1 VTAAGGGS
9 RPADSQVE
17 ARTPDIGERAA
28 TASASARPA
37 RRLAGL
43 PAALRRHWLAA
54 ALLGLGLVLR
64 VLAQFAYRPA
74 LFYIDS
80 VKYLYNAEGND
91 PEGYK
96 APLRA
101 ILFVSNLD
109 TVIALQHLLGLV
121 IAVVIYR
128 LLLRRGVSRWLAAL
142 AMAPVL
148 LDAYQLQMEQTIM
161 PGTVFEGL
169 ILAGLAILLWKPVST
184 WPRVVA
190 AGLLLGTSATVAQ
203 VGEAMILPAAIYL
216 LAAGG
221 GWRQAIGKAVT
232 MVVACAVPIL
242 LYCTG
247 SYLLTGDF
255 YLSHS
260 GVTSLYGRTAAAV
273 DCATIKL
280 TPLERGICP
289 TPAQQARGDDWLEFG
304 VYAPVQHYYNTLPRA
319 EVDSVVSAFN
329 HAVLTQQP
337 LRLAKAYGRDVLK
350 IYSVTRH
357 TDGGDTP
364 ISRWQFQTSFPYFTN
379 HASRPEVDA
388 IVRQFGGGLPA
399 VWHPVAD
406 FLRSYQ
412 LDGGYTAGP
421 LLLLCTLTGLA
432 GSVLVLRRRLDPAIR
447 QLGRVPAA
455 DLRLV
460 RVLLALPDPGRRHHR
475 ARRRAGHRHADPAG
489 QVQFCAGQRI
499 FRLVRAVCVRGERA
513 QVTGKVRERRGSR
526 GRILGLVVP
535 APDLAGIAGIRTGF
549 EVRDFLRAHRATLD
563 VEGVDRGRR

>member
-1 VTAAGGGS
+1 VRRAGGGS
-9 RPADSQVE
+9 LPADSEVE
-17 ARTPDIGERAA
+17 AQPSDIGERPAPPA
-28 TASASARPA
+28 PGARPA
-37 RRLAGL
+37 GRLAGW

-54 ALLGLGLVLR
+54 ALVGVGLALR

-101 ILFVSNLD
+101 VLFVSNLD

-121 IAVVIYR
+121 MAVVIYW
-128 LLLRRGVSRWLAAL
+128 LLLRRGVSRWLAAV
-142 AMAPVL
+142 AIAPVL

-169 ILAGLAILLWKPVST
+169 IVAGLAILLWKPVST

-203 VGEAMILPAAIYL
+203 VGEALILPAAIYL

-221 GWRQAIGKAVT
+221 GKRQAIGKAVT
-232 MVVACAVPIL
+232 MVVACMVPIL

-273 DCATIKL
+273 DCATMKL

-289 TPAQQARGDDWLEFG
+289 TPAQQAKGDDWLEFG
-304 VYAPVQHYYNTLPRA
+304 LHAPVQHYYNTLPRA
-319 EVDSVVSAFN
+319 EVDSLISSFN

-337 LRLAKAYGRDVLK
+337 LRLARAYARDVLK

-357 TDGGDTP
+357 TDGGDAP

-379 HASRPEVDA
+379 HASKPEVDA
-388 IVRQFGGGLPA
+388 IVAQFGGGLPA
-399 VWHPVAD
+399 VWHPAAD
-406 FLRSYQ
+406 FLHSYQ
-412 LDGGYTAGP
+412 LDGGYPPGP
-421 LLLLCTLTGLA
+421 LLLLFTLTGLA
-432 GSVLVLRRRLDPAIR
+432 GSLIAVWPRRFGGAPSGVR
-447 QLGRVPAA
+447 QLALACLLFFVSGAFLLLVSDLFVFSWRYQIPADVTIVPAGVLGIA
-455 DLRLV
+455 TLV
-460 RVLLALPDPGRRHHR
+460 SLARTRR
-475 ARRRAGHRHADPAG
+475 ARHQGASSQAASG
-489 QVQFCAGQRI
+489 
-499 FRLVRAVCVRGERA
+499 
-513 QVTGKVRERRGSR
+513 
-526 GRILGLVVP
+526 
-535 APDLAGIAGIRTGF
+535 
-549 EVRDFLRAHRATLD
+549 
-563 VEGVDRGRR
+563 